1 MLGRAEAGGAPLHRG
16 RGGAG
21 EDQGNAG
28 GAGESGAQGVA
39 DHPLLLK

>member
-1 MLGRAEAGGAPLHRG
+1 VLGGAETGGAPLNRG

-21 EDQGNAG
+21 EDQSEAG

-39 DHPLLLK
+39 DHLLLLK